1 VKSLFGLFV
10 VGVAVTTQTSGPRWE
25 LPKGMEPKAPA
36 RDAVVAKVGGKP
48 ILASEVEPFLWE
60 WRRKEVVADLVESEV
75 VDAAA
80 KRQGITVNEPEIQAA
95 MDQLLDDLQG
105 SLTPDQPI
113 QRALDER
120 GLGPSRLWLRVRKE
134 VQLRKLILR
143 DVKYDEWFKVST
155 IVVRTADN
163 SAAELS
169 KALKR
174 AEGIAKRLK
183 AGEAWEAVASAEGG
197 GQIGWRPLSAFPA
210 ETQKDFKDAKTKVTA
225 PVQTPNGI
233 QLFHL
238 DSRANGADA
247 RAEVDAVV
255 FQARRNRTLEEL
267 KKAAGVE
274 IAP

>member
-1 VKSLFGLFV
+1 MKSLIGLFV

-48 ILASEVEPFLWE
+48 ILMSDVEPFLWE

-75 VDAAA
+75 VDVAA
-80 KRQGITVNEPEIQAA
+80 KRLGITAGDPEIQAA

-143 DVKYDEWFKVST
+143 DVNYNDWIKVST
-155 IVVRTADN
+155 IVVRPVNN

-174 AEGIAKRLK
+174 AEGIVKRLK
-183 AGEAWEAVASAEGG
+183 AGETWDVVAPAEGG
-197 GQIGWRPLSAFPA
+197 GPIGWRPMSAFPA
-210 ETQKDFKDAKTKVTA
+210 ETVKEFGNPKTKFTA

-233 QLFHL
+233 QIFHV
-238 DSRANGADA
+238 DARAVAADA
-247 RAEVDAVV
+247 RGEVDAVV

-274 IAP
+274 VSP